1 MNFERTQ
8 VLNFPNA
15 FYGMRNPKK
24 SWNLSDSYETPSG
37 EYVIGPNDMKLAQKL
52 IVGGPEHRKFMRQ
65 IFVSVQITAPIY
77 WWKEMDTYRIGVTR
91 NSTSTMHT
99 LANEEITID
108 LFEIDDFTDIE
119 IEGGETKSII
129 NYLEQLRKKF
139 NETKDKKYW
148 KELIRWLPESFLQSA
163 MVTMSYENLY
173 NIIHQRKGHKLSEW
187 KSFLSWAEK
196 LPYAREL
203 LFYTGKITIQED
215 IINNDILNS
224 NIAKPKNSINKT
236 IENALKNNCD
246 CENGSCNKEKCTC
259 KEHKETP
266 SERDI
271 RLSKEIESAI
281 DEIIKILNKS
291 DNEAEEIKREQSQD
305 KRTGEIRTEHTSPSE
320 NRKRVTVLSPKETP
334 DLFDFLFNNLFK
346 F

>member
-1 MNFERTQ
+1 
-8 VLNFPNA
+8 
-15 FYGMRNPKK
+15 
-24 SWNLSDSYETPSG
+24 
-37 EYVIGPNDMKLAQKL
+37 
-52 IVGGPEHRKFMRQ
+52 
-65 IFVSVQITAPIY
+65 
-77 WWKEMDTYRIGVTR
+77 
-91 NSTSTMHT
+91 
-99 LANEEITID
+99 
-108 LFEIDDFTDIE
+108 
-119 IEGGETKSII
+119 
-129 NYLEQLRKKF
+129 
-139 NETKDKKYW
+139 
-148 KELIRWLPESFLQSA
+148 

-187 KSFLSWAEK
+187 KSFLSWAEN
-196 LPYAREL
+196 LPYAKEL

-224 NIAKPKNSINKT
+224 DIAKPKNSINEA

-271 RLSKEIESAI
+271 RLSKEIENAI

-291 DNEAEEIKREQSQD
+291 DNEAREQSQD
-305 KRTGEIRTEHTSPSE
+305 KRTGEMRTERTVPSE
-320 NRKRVTVLSPKETP
+320 NKKRVTVLSPKEIQ
-334 DLFDFLFNNLFK
+334 DLFDFFFNNPFK